1 MVNALQRHAAVIV
14 QKSLARRYG
23 LTVAEG
29 MWKARPVVG
38 SAVGGIIDQIAD
50 GTGILLPD
58 PRDLEAFGAAV
69 RLLDDQAE
77 ASRMGRA
84 AKAYIGEHYVGDLH
98 LLRYAELFDALIGAV
113 QPVG

>member
-14 QKSLARRYG
+14 QKSLAEGFG

-29 MWKARPVVG
+29 MWKARPVIG

-58 PRDLEAFGAAV
+58 PRDLGAFAAAIR
-69 RLLDDQAE
+69 RLLADPAE
-77 ASRMGRA
+77 AAAMGKNA
-84 AKAYIGEHYVGDLH
+84 HAYIGEHYVGDLH
-98 LLRYAELFDALIGAV
+98 LLRYADLFDALMA
-113 QPVG
+113 